1 MENTTIMEMPPLHH
15 NGIEIEKPKKDTQF
29 MEANTNEVSLLH
41 LKQDCI
47 IPTFKDNEQ
56 TISHSELIETTFASI
71 QNLFGNQAISEPEI
85 RVSHEIKGRIPEA
98 IGKPVKELLEHEKT
112 IYWERCAF
120 LFNLP
125 NIRNVINGNELS
137 LTIGG
142 VRAYNQENLYSKK
155 SMEKFKIFIGFQNKV
170 CTNLCISTDGFS
182 NEIRASNT
190 QELNTKIMELLSSY
204 DAQKHLA
211 ELDSLGD
218 YELTEH
224 QFAQFIGKARLY
236 HYLPKSIK
244 TQIPLLDMNDG
255 MVGTIA
261 KEYYDDINFS
271 RNENG
276 TINMWK
282 AYNLFT
288 NATKSSYIDNF
299 LERTV
304 NAYQLSKGLVSAL
317 NGDSKYS
324 WFLG

>member
-1 MENTTIMEMPPLHH
+1 MDNITTMELPPLHH
-15 NGIEIEKPKKDTQF
+15 NGIEKEKPKKDTQF

-56 TISHSELIETTFASI
+56 TISHSELIETTYQSI
-71 QNLFGNQAISEPEI
+71 QQLFGNIQILEPEI

-98 IGKPVKELLEHEKT
+98 IGKPVRELQEHEKT
-112 IYWERCAF
+112 VYWERCAF
-120 LFNLP
+120 LFQLP
-125 NIRNVINGNELS
+125 AYRNVINGNEVT

-155 SMEKFKIFIGFQNKV
+155 SMEKFKVFIGYQNKV

-190 QELNTKIMELLSSY
+190 MELKAKIIELISNYNSE
-204 DAQKHLA
+204 KHLA
-211 ELDSLGD
+211 ELHSLGD
-218 YELTEH
+218 YELNEH

-236 HYLPKSIK
+236 NYLPKMMKS
-244 TQIPLLDMNDG
+244 QVPLLDMNDG
-255 MVGTIA
+255 MVNAIA
-261 KEYYDDINFS
+261 KEYYEDVNFS
-271 RNENG
+271 RTENG
-276 TINMWK
+276 SINMWK
-282 AYNLFT
+282 VYNLFT
-288 NATKSSYIDNF
+288 GATKSSYIDNF

-304 NAYQLSKGLVSAL
+304 NAYQLTQGLTKAL
-317 NGDSKYS
+317 DGDDRYS

>member
-1 MENTTIMEMPPLHH
+1 MENTTTMEITQLHH
-15 NGIEIEKPKKDTQF
+15 NETEKPKKDTQF
-29 MEANTNEVSLLH
+29 MEANTNEVSLFH

-71 QNLFGNQAISEPEI
+71 QTLFGNQHISEPEI

-155 SMEKFKIFIGFQNKV
+155 SMEKFKIFIGFQNLV

-190 QELNTKIMELLSSY
+190 HELNIKIMELLTAY
-204 DAQKHLA
+204 DAQKHLT

-218 YELTEH
+218 YELSEH
-224 QFAQFIGKARLY
+224 QFAQFIGKAKLY
-236 HYLPKSIK
+236 HYLPKGLKS
-244 TQIPLLDMNDG
+244 QIPLLDMNDG

-261 KEYYDDINFS
+261 KEYYEDINFC

-276 TINMWK
+276 NINMWK
-282 AYNLFT
+282 VYNLFT

-304 NAYQLSKGLVSAL
+304 NAHQLSKGLVSAL
-317 NGDSKYS
+317 NGESKYS

>member
-1 MENTTIMEMPPLHH
+1 MPPLNN
-15 NGIEIEKPKKDTQF
+15 NGINKPTPEKESQF
-29 MEANTNEVSLLH
+29 IEANTNNVSLFH
-41 LKQDCI
+41 LKKECI

-56 TISHSELIETTFASI
+56 TISHSELIETTYDCI
-71 QNLFGNQAISEPEI
+71 QTLFGNQPISEPDI

-98 IGKPVKELLEHEKT
+98 IGKSVRELQEHEKT
-112 IYWERCAF
+112 VYWERCAF
-120 LFNLP
+120 LFQLP
-125 NIRNVINGNELS
+125 NFRNVINNNELN

-155 SMEKFKIFIGFQNKV
+155 SMEKFKIFIGYQNRV

-190 QELNTKIMELLSSY
+190 LDLQTKIIELLSNY
-204 DAQKHLA
+204 NGQKHLA

-236 HYLPKSIK
+236 HYLPKIMKSN
-244 TQIPLLDMNDG
+244 IPFLDMNDG
-255 MVGTIA
+255 MVNAIA
-261 KEYYDDINFS
+261 KEYYEDANFS
-271 RNENG
+271 RSENG
-276 TINMWK
+276 SINMWK
-282 AYNLFT
+282 LYNLFT
-288 NATKSSYIDNF
+288 GATKSSYIDNF

-304 NAYQLSKGLVSAL
+304 NAYSLTQGLVKAM
-317 NGDSKYS
+317 NGESSYS

>member
-1 MENTTIMEMPPLHH
+1 MEMPPIQL
-15 NGIEIEKPKKDTQF
+15 NGIEHNKPKRDTQF

-71 QNLFGNQAISEPEI
+71 QTLFGNQAISEPEI

-125 NIRNVINGNELS
+125 NIRNVINGNELTLS
-137 LTIGG
+137 IGG

-236 HYLPKSIK
+236 HYLPKMMKS
-244 TQIPLLDMNDG
+244 QIPLLDMNDG

>member
-1 MENTTIMEMPPLHH
+1 MDNTTIMVMPQQSL
-15 NGIEIEKPKKDTQF
+15 NEQEAIKPTKDSQF
-29 MEANTNEVSLLH
+29 MEANTTNVELEH
-41 LKQDCI
+41 LRQDCI

-56 TISHSELIETTFASI
+56 TISHSELIETTYASI
-71 QNLFGNQAISEPEI
+71 QTLFGNQAISVPDI

-98 IGKPVKELLEHEKT
+98 IGKPVKDLLEHEKT

-190 QELNTKIMELLSSY
+190 QELNTKIVELIGSY
-204 DAQKHLA
+204 NAQKHLA

-218 YELTEH
+218 YELTEQ

-236 HYLPKSIK
+236 HYLPKPLKS
-244 TQIPLLDMNDG
+244 QIPLLDMNDG

-261 KEYYDDINFS
+261 KEYYDDSNFS
-271 RNENG
+271 RNDNG

-288 NATKSSYIDNF
+288 NATKSSYIDSF

>member
-1 MENTTIMEMPPLHH
+1 MENTLEIQPFNN
-15 NGIEIEKPKKDTQF
+15 NGVQRQIPERDTQF
-29 MEANTNEVSLLH
+29 IEANTNTVSLSH

-56 TISHSELIETTFASI
+56 TISHSELIETTYGSI
-71 QNLFGNQAISEPEI
+71 QTIFGNQAISEPEI
-85 RVSHEIKGRIPEA
+85 RVSHEVKGRIPEA
-98 IGKPVKELLEHEKT
+98 IGKPVRELQEHEKT
-112 IYWERCAF
+112 VYWERCAF

-155 SMEKFKIFIGFQNKV
+155 SMEKFKIFIGFQNKI
-170 CTNLCISTDGFS
+170 CTNLCISSDGFS
-182 NEIRASNT
+182 NEVRASNL
-190 QELNTKIMELLSSY
+190 QELNNKIIELLSSY

-218 YELTEH
+218 YELNEH

-236 HYLPKSIK
+236 HYLPKTIK
-244 TQIPLLDMNDG
+244 SQIPLLDMNDG

-282 AYNLFT
+282 VYNLFT

-317 NGDSKYS
+317 NGDSKYF

>member
-1 MENTTIMEMPPLHH
+1 MENTTIMEMPPLHL

-236 HYLPKSIK
+236 HYLPKTMK

>member
-1 MENTTIMEMPPLHH
+1 MDNTMEIQPFSS
-15 NGIEIEKPKKDTQF
+15 NGVHKQIPERDTQF
-29 MEANTNEVSLLH
+29 MEANTNKVSLSH

-56 TISHSELIETTFASI
+56 TISHSELIETTYESI
-71 QNLFGNQAISEPEI
+71 QSIFGNQAISEPDI

-120 LFNLP
+120 LFQLP
-125 NIRNVINGNELS
+125 NIRNVINNNELT
-137 LTIGG
+137 LTVGG

-155 SMEKFKIFIGFQNKV
+155 SMEKFKIFIGFQNRV

-182 NEIRASNT
+182 NEIRASSP
-190 QELNTKIMELLSSY
+190 QELNNKIMELLSSY
-204 DAQKHLA
+204 DAQKHLS

-218 YELTEH
+218 YQLSEQ

-236 HYLPKSIK
+236 QYLPKAIK
-244 TQIPLLDMNDG
+244 TNMPLLDMNDS
-255 MVGTIA
+255 MIGTIA
-261 KEYYDDINFS
+261 KEYYEDTNFG

-276 TINMWK
+276 SINMWRL
-282 AYNLFT
+282 YNLFT
-288 NATKSSYIDNF
+288 GSTKSSYIDNF

-304 NAYQLSKGLVSAL
+304 NAHNLTQGIVGGL
-317 NGDSKYS
+317 NGDSRYS

>member
-71 QNLFGNQAISEPEI
+71 QTLFGNQAISEPEI

-190 QELNTKIMELLSSY
+190 QELNTKIMELLGSY

-236 HYLPKSIK
+236 HYLPKTMKS
-244 TQIPLLDMNDG
+244 QIPLLDMNDG

>member
-1 MENTTIMEMPPLHH
+1 MDNTTIMEMPPLHL
-15 NGIEIEKPKKDTQF
+15 NGIDKEKPKRDTQF

-71 QNLFGNQAISEPEI
+71 QTLFGNQVISEPEI

-112 IYWERCAF
+112 VYWERCAF

-190 QELNTKIMELLSSY
+190 MELQQKTIELLSSY
-204 DAQKHLA
+204 NGEKHLA
-211 ELDSLGD
+211 ELHSMGD
-218 YELTEH
+218 YELNEH
-224 QFAQFIGKARLY
+224 QFAQFIGKAKLY
-236 HYLPKSIK
+236 NYLPKTVK
-244 TQIPLLDMNDG
+244 ANVPLLDMNDS
-255 MVGTIA
+255 MVNAIA
-261 KEYYDDINFS
+261 KEYYEDVNFS

-276 TINMWK
+276 SINMWK
-282 AYNLFT
+282 VYNLFT
-288 NATKSSYIDNF
+288 GATKSSYIDNF

-304 NAYQLSKGLVSAL
+304 NAYQLTQGLIKAL
-317 NGDSKYS
+317 DGDERYS

>member
-1 MENTTIMEMPPLHH
+1 MPPLHH

-71 QNLFGNQAISEPEI
+71 QTLFGNQAISEPEI

-98 IGKPVKELLEHEKT
+98 IGKPVKDLQEHEKT
-112 IYWERCAF
+112 VYWERCAF

-204 DAQKHLA
+204 DAQEHLA

-236 HYLPKSIK
+236 HYLPKTMKS
-244 TQIPLLDMNDG
+244 QIPLLDMNDG

>member
-1 MENTTIMEMPPLHH
+1 MGNTTIMEMPPLHH
-15 NGIEIEKPKKDTQF
+15 NGIEIEKPNKDTQF

-71 QNLFGNQAISEPEI
+71 QTLFGNQAISEPEI

-125 NIRNVINGNELS
+125 NIRNLINGNELTLS
-137 LTIGG
+137 IGG

-236 HYLPKSIK
+236 HYLPKPIK
-244 TQIPLLDMNDG
+244 SQIPLLDMNDG

>member
-71 QNLFGNQAISEPEI
+71 QTLFGNQAISEPEI

-98 IGKPVKELLEHEKT
+98 IGKPVKDLQEHEKT
-112 IYWERCAF
+112 VYWERCAF

-204 DAQKHLA
+204 DAQEHLA

-236 HYLPKSIK
+236 HYLPKTMKS
-244 TQIPLLDMNDG
+244 QIPLLDMNDG